1 MSKVYRIV
9 TFLLMLVGIVVV
21 WPEFWSAITGIFSC
35 LSAYKWF
42 FIGMGVCFL
51 LRIIPF
57 FREIGGTLETLSH
70 ELTHMV
76 VGILFFKRVKSLKVN
91 SDGSGEV
98 WHSGKNAFGNT
109 CISLAP
115 YTLPLFTYILLLIS
129 LMIAD
134 KSMYLFHIFIGF
146 TFAFH
151 LICFALQT
159 RLKQTDIKKCGYL
172 RSFVFIALFLM
183 FNIAVVLFSI
193 KMGFADGIMS
203 VCKGMWENL
212 VAILKAVF

>member
-21 WPEFWSAITGIFSC
+21 WPEFWSAITGIFSSF
-35 LSAYKWF
+35 SAYKWF
-42 FIGMGVCFL
+42 LIGMGVFFL

-129 LMIAD
+129 LMIAA

-146 TFAFH
+146 SFAFH
-151 LICFALQT
+151 LLCFALQT
-159 RLKQTDIKKCGYL
+159 RLNQTDIKKWGYL

-183 FNIAVVLFSI
+183 FNVAVVLLSV
-193 KMGFADGIMS
+193 KMGFADGIVS
-203 VCKGMWENL
+203 VAKGMWENF
-212 VAILKAVF
+212 VSIWNKIF